1 MGRGGSSPNRNKA
14 DYGRGQHRINASEFV
29 YTPEGMVA
37 LLRSRLVS
45 PTYKP
50 PLLPAI
56 AVELLTLTRQQ
67 GVSVGEV
74 RQMLERDPLLAAK
87 VLQQSQA
94 ALYARG
100 TPIRSLDDAISRLG
114 LLALGDLFL
123 ATVLSTRVFRAKGYE
138 DSMTRLLRHSTLTAH
153 IARSACR
160 LTALPDEYAFLCG
173 LLHDVGAAAGILIL
187 AEPLALHNAEH
198 PLPPP
203 SLEELTASVQQIHEE
218 ASGVLAQSWRLNPDV
233 RLVLENHHHFRI
245 GGRVHPLAAV
255 VCVADWMAAKAG
267 ATFGSE
273 SNEAEARAAAESLGL
288 TRANLDGLRGQAE
301 EVLALL

>member
-1 MGRGGSSPNRNKA
+1 MARGGSSPNRNKA
-14 DYGRGQHRINASEFV
+14 DYGRGQHRIKASELL

-45 PTYKP
+45 PSYKP

-56 AVELLTLTRQQ
+56 ALELLTLTRQQ
-67 GVSVGEV
+67 GVSVSEV
-74 RQMLERDPLLAAK
+74 RQLLERDPLLAAK

-114 LLALGDLFL
+114 LLTLGDLFL
-123 ATVLSTRVFRAKGYE
+123 QTVLSTRVFRAKGYE
-138 DSMTRLLRHSTLTAH
+138 DSMTQLLRHSTLTAH

-187 AEPLALHNAEH
+187 AEPLAARNAGS
-198 PLPPP
+198 PIPPP
-203 SLEELTASVQQIHEE
+203 SFEELSTSLQEIHEE

-245 GGRVHPLAAV
+245 GGRPHPLAAV
-255 VCVADWMAAKAG
+255 VCVADWMAANAG
-267 ATFGSE
+267 AAFG
-273 SNEAEARAAAESLGL
+273 NEINEEEARAAAESLGL
-288 TRANLDGLRGQAE
+288 TRSNLDNLRSQAQ